1 MSPDRYPAGADM
13 RGDAIEGL
21 VVSITGAGRGIGRE
35 TARAFARRGARLVVS
50 DIDGARAEETAAL
63 LRAEGAK
70 AAALRVDVRSPGD
83 VAAQADAAVGEFGRL
98 DVAICNAGIAQVKPL
113 LDLDATDWERMLG
126 VNVTGAF
133 LTLQAAAR
141 RMLEQPPLAE
151 GRPQGKIVM
160 LASIAGRPGAAGV
173 APLLAHY
180 RASKAAVIS
189 LTQSAAAGL
198 APRITVN
205 AMCPGLVDT
214 DMWKLLDRGL
224 TALQGLPEGEA
235 WKARTATVP
244 MGRPQRPSDVA
255 DLALFLASPGS
266 DYMTG
271 QSINI
276 DGGLVMS

>member
-1 MSPDRYPAGADM
+1 MPP
-13 RGDAIEGL
+13 DAIDGL
-21 VVSITGAGRGIGRE
+21 VVSITGAGQGIGRGM
-35 TARAFARRGARLVVS
+35 ALAFARCGARLVLS
-50 DIDGARAEETAAL
+50 DIDAAKADETAAL
-63 LRAEGAK
+63 VRAEGAQ
-70 AAALRVDVRSPGD
+70 ATALRVDVRSAD
-83 VAAQADAAVGEFGRL
+83 DAAAQADAAVRDFGRL
-98 DVAICNAGIAQVKPL
+98 DVTICNAGIAQVKPL
-113 LDLDATDWERMLG
+113 LELDSADWERMLG
-126 VNVTGAF
+126 VNVIGAF

-141 RMLEQPPLAE
+141 RMLEQPALAE
-151 GRPQGKIVM
+151 GRPRGKILM
-160 LASIAGRPGAAGV
+160 LASIAGRPGAAGI

-189 LTQSAAAGL
+189 LTQSAAAGF
-198 APRITVN
+198 APKLTVN

-224 TALQGLPEGEA
+224 TTLQGLPEGEA
-235 WKARTATVP
+235 WKTRTATVP

-255 DLALFLASPGS
+255 DLALFLASPAS

>member
-1 MSPDRYPAGADM
+1 MPP
-13 RGDAIEGL
+13 DAIDGL
-21 VVSITGAGRGIGRE
+21 VVSITGAGQGIGRGM
-35 TARAFARRGARLVVS
+35 ALAFARRGARLVLS
-50 DIDGARAEETAAL
+50 DIDGTKADETAAL
-63 LRAEGAK
+63 VRAEGAQ
-70 AAALRVDVRSPGD
+70 ATALRVDVRSADD
-83 VAAQADAAVGEFGRL
+83 VAAQADTAVRDFGRL
-98 DVAICNAGIAQVKPL
+98 DVSICNAGIAQVKPL
-113 LDLDATDWERMLG
+113 MELDTADWERMLG
-126 VNVTGAF
+126 VNVIGAF

-141 RMLEQPPLAE
+141 RMLAQPPLAD
-151 GRPQGKIVM
+151 GRPQGKILM
-160 LASIAGRPGAAGV
+160 LASIAGRPGAAGI

-189 LTQSAAAGL
+189 LTQSAAAGF
-198 APRITVN
+198 APKLTVN

-224 TALQGLPEGEA
+224 TTLQGLPEGEA

-255 DLALFLASPGS
+255 DLALFLASPAS